1 VLSCSAAAIAAA
13 SAQEQAT
20 DLTSAPWSMTF
31 SSDVRYFSWRSNR
44 GTPPFAPERGS
55 GSQLYTPYA
64 VEIVGQPND
73 DWKVSALGRGGYVHS
88 QQTTAGQAGE
98 VNTITD
104 TAASG
109 TFTYLGLDGLQ
120 PFVSINLNLPT
131 GRAAL
136 FGSSA
141 NARMDPDLVEIAS
154 FGEGLNIGPTVGFN
168 LPVSKA
174 LMLTG
179 SVGYTRRG
187 SFDREADPVLPITSN
202 LRPGEGLTVTGSIGY
217 QSGQFASRITGTISQ
232 ETPTKQDGIEVV
244 RAGQRLLFA
253 GVFAYAWP
261 ANWGETTLNASFAH
275 SGRNKVRL
283 PGASALVTEA
293 FNANSNLYRVGVEHM
308 FSAGLLEF
316 GPIGSFLYRDNNGYD
331 STTLQ
336 FVPAKERWSAGAV
349 ARYAISET
357 VTLNTRL
364 EHVWIREGDRPA
376 PDGVLFSVLLNDF
389 VAAVPVPVISGTGWQ
404 AAIGLNVRF

>member
-1 VLSCSAAAIAAA
+1 MLSCSAAAIAAA
-13 SAQEQAT
+13 SAQERAI
-20 DLTSAPWSMTF
+20 DSTSAPWTATF

-44 GTPPFAPERGS
+44 GSPPFSPERGS

-64 VEIVGQPND
+64 LEIVGQPNE
-73 DWKVSALGRGGYVHS
+73 DWRVSLLGRAGYVS
-88 QQTTAGQAGE
+88 SRQTTAGQTGE
-98 VNTITD
+98 VNTLTD
-104 TAASG
+104 TVSSG
-109 TFTYLGLDGLQ
+109 TITYLGLTGLQ
-120 PFVSINLNLPT
+120 PFVSLNLNLPT

-141 NARMDPDLVEIAS
+141 NARMDGDLVEIGS
-154 FGEGLNIGPTVGFN
+154 FGEGLNVGPTVGFN
-168 LPVSKA
+168 LPVNNA

-187 SFDREADPVLPITSN
+187 SFEREADPILPITSN
-202 LRPGEGLTVTGSIGY
+202 LRPGEVLTVTGSVGY

-232 ETPTKQDGIEVV
+232 ETATKQDGIEVV
-244 RAGQRLLFA
+244 RAGQRLLLA

-261 ANWGETTLNASFAH
+261 ANWGQTTLNTSFAH

-283 PGASALVTEA
+283 PDAPALVTEA
-293 FNANSNLYRVGVEHM
+293 FNANSNLYRIGIEHM
-308 FSAGLLEF
+308 FEAGRLQF
-316 GPIGSFLYRDNNGYD
+316 GPIGSFLHRDNNGYD

-336 FVPAKERWSAGAV
+336 FVPAKERWSAGAT

-404 AAIGLNVRF
+404 AAVGLNVRF